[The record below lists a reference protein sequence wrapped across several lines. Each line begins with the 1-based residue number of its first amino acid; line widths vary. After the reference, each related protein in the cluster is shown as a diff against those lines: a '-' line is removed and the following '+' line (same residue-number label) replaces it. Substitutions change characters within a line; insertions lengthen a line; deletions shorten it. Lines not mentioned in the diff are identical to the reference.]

1 MFDAITQDVPKEARP
16 VSGLGTEALAVP
28 FGPGGAGLVVV
39 YDQGSCSIWLARKPL
54 D

>member
-16 VSGLGTEALAVP
+16 VSGLGEEALAVP

-39 YDQGSCSIWLARKPL
+39 YD
-54 D
+54 